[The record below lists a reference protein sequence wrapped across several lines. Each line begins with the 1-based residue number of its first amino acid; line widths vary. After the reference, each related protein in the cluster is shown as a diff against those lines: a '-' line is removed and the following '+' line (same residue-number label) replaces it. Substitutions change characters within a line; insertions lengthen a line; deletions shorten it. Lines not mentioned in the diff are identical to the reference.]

1 MSCDQLVWQI
11 NSLRLGLN
19 ANRMHPSPIISSS
32 SALLITLSFALI
44 YVGSLYISKNARLS
58 FVSKP
63 YRARP
68 GREDEEREKMK
79 NERWRDD
86 PDVIRARLAAVSV
99 ATAVCCLVVFAVL
112 FYHVGSRIKVC
123 SFSCYWVL
131 LNFYHRILTLLQNI
145 LCFDWDFYLHLVYLL
160 VLHI

>member
-1 MSCDQLVWQI
+1 
-11 NSLRLGLN
+11 
-19 ANRMHPSPIISSS
+19 MHPSPIISSS

-123 SFSCYWVL
+123 SFSCY
-131 LNFYHRILTLLQNI
+131 
-145 LCFDWDFYLHLVYLL
+145 
-160 VLHI
+160 